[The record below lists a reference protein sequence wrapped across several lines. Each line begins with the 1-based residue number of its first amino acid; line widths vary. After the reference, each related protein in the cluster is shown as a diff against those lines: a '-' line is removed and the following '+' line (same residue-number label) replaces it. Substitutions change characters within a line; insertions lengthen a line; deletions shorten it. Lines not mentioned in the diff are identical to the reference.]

1 MEWTPNYVSLTEAL
15 LFLWKL
21 RIKIANTE
29 YQLYSMYSRRSPLNS
44 VPLITE
50 NDLEQN
56 QNDELLAEQL
66 LISIQTEI
74 NDFIESYSCIVI
86 KF

>member
-74 NDFIESYSCIVI
+74 NDFIESYSGVVI
-86 KF
+86 KI